1 MTADHNGDNTAAN
14 NLSRRR
20 KGIYLLPNLLTTA
33 AMFSGFYAL
42 LAGFNGKF
50 ELAAIA
56 LFVAMIFD
64 GLDGRVARMTNT
76 QSDFG
81 VQYDSLSDMVSF
93 GIAPAAVAYTWML
106 HGLGKLGWAAAFVY
120 ASCAA
125 LRLARFNVQVGIVD
139 KRYFIGIPSP
149 IAAAVVGGMVWSGE
163 ALEFGT
169 GTALVAAF
177 ITAATGLLMVSNF
190 KYPSFKELDL
200 RGKVPFVVIFAI
212 AMGFVVITIDP
223 PRILFLLAIGY
234 CFSAP
239 VMWLWRK
246 WQGHKTEHLMV
257 PDEEIDGDQEEA
269 DPQDLAEQKK
279 ID

>member
-1 MTADHNGDNTAAN
+1 MTASQNPHSDSKN
-14 NLSRRR
+14 SRRS

-42 LAGFNGKF
+42 LAGFNQNF
-50 ELAAIA
+50 EMAAVA

-64 GLDGRVARMTNT
+64 GLDGRVARLTNT

-93 GIAPAAVAYTWML
+93 GIAPAALAYTWAL
-106 HGLGKLGWAAAFVY
+106 QGLGKLGWAAAFVY

-125 LRLARFNVQVGIVD
+125 LRLARFNVQVGIAD
-139 KRYFIGIPSP
+139 KRYFVGIPSP
-149 IAAAVVGGMVWSGE
+149 IAAAVVGGMVWSASE
-163 ALEFGT
+163 LDIGT
-169 GTALVAAF
+169 GTAVLAAF

-200 RGKVPFVVIFAI
+200 RGRVPFVVIFAI
-212 AMGFVVITIDP
+212 AMGFVIITIDP
-223 PRILFLLAIGY
+223 ARILFLIAIGY

-239 VMWLWRK
+239 LMWCWHKWR
-246 WQGHKTEHLMV
+246 GDKTEHVLAS
-257 PDEEIDGDQEEA
+257 DEEIDGSHPDESPE
-269 DPQDLAEQKK
+269 DLAEQEK